1 MSLKRT
7 ESEGRK
13 QRDPSSDSRSRRRRR
28 WSSDSRSSDSH
39 GDVSDSVGD
48 NETTDLHKLLSS
60 TTHLL
65 SSTTTYLIN
74 HANPGDSAQDQFNNM
89 FELLQ
94 EMSRLQNTPTTEK
107 SSVVRLS
114 QNAVYQSKDDVQLEI
129 AYSVLGYGQEDVTV
143 EANNNILKVKAK
155 KEDVESIQS
164 KLIKEID
171 DTITINKDYDLE
183 KAECSIKN
191 GVLLIV
197 IPKKEDTLAKK
208 LQIKL
213 LK

>member
-1 MSLKRT
+1 
-7 ESEGRK
+7 
-13 QRDPSSDSRSRRRRR
+13 
-28 WSSDSRSSDSH
+28 
-39 GDVSDSVGD
+39 
-48 NETTDLHKLLSS
+48 
-60 TTHLL
+60 
-65 SSTTTYLIN
+65 
-74 HANPGDSAQDQFNNM
+74 M

-94 EMSRLQNTPTTEK
+94 EMSRLQNTPTTDK
-107 SSVVRLS
+107 SSVIRLS
-114 QNAVYQSKDDVQLEI
+114 HNAVYQSKDDVQLEI

-183 KAECSIKN
+183 KAECLIKN
-191 GVLLIV
+191 GILLIV

-208 LQIKL
+208 LPIKL

>member
-1 MSLKRT
+1 MGGELRFKVDNSSSGDLL
-7 ESEGRK
+7 SEFVDAKGF
-13 QRDPSSDSRSRRRRR
+13 PSSINNLKKWD
-28 WSSDSRSSDSH
+28 DIVFNTADFEVYE
-39 GDVSDSVGD
+39 GDD
-48 NETTDLHKLLSS
+48 
-60 TTHLL
+60 
-65 SSTTTYLIN
+65 LIN
-74 HANPGDSAQDQFNNM
+74 IVFIGVSG
-89 FELLQ
+89 
-94 EMSRLQNTPTTEK
+94 
-107 SSVVRLS
+107 
-114 QNAVYQSKDDVQLEI
+114 KDKRKYNIPKVSGFDYEI
-129 AYSVLGYGQEDVTV
+129 TAD
-143 EANNNILKVKAK
+143 NKAK

>member
-1 MSLKRT
+1 
-7 ESEGRK
+7 
-13 QRDPSSDSRSRRRRR
+13 
-28 WSSDSRSSDSH
+28 
-39 GDVSDSVGD
+39 
-48 NETTDLHKLLSS
+48 
-60 TTHLL
+60 
-65 SSTTTYLIN
+65 
-74 HANPGDSAQDQFNNM
+74 M

-114 QNAVYQSKDDVQLEI
+114 NNAVYQSKDDVQLEI
-129 AYSVLGYGQEDVTV
+129 AYSVLGYGQQDVTV
-143 EANNNILKVKAK
+143 EANNNVLKVKAK

-164 KLIKEID
+164 NLIKEID

-183 KAECSIKN
+183 KAECSIQN
-191 GVLLIV
+191 GILLIV

-208 LQIKL
+208 LPIKL

>member
-1 MSLKRT
+1 
-7 ESEGRK
+7 
-13 QRDPSSDSRSRRRRR
+13 
-28 WSSDSRSSDSH
+28 
-39 GDVSDSVGD
+39 
-48 NETTDLHKLLSS
+48 
-60 TTHLL
+60 
-65 SSTTTYLIN
+65 
-74 HANPGDSAQDQFNNM
+74 M

-183 KAECSIKN
+183 KAECLIKN
-191 GVLLIV
+191 GILLIV

-208 LQIKL
+208 LPIKL

>member
-1 MSLKRT
+1 
-7 ESEGRK
+7 
-13 QRDPSSDSRSRRRRR
+13 
-28 WSSDSRSSDSH
+28 
-39 GDVSDSVGD
+39 
-48 NETTDLHKLLSS
+48 
-60 TTHLL
+60 
-65 SSTTTYLIN
+65 
-74 HANPGDSAQDQFNNM
+74 M

-94 EMSRLQNTPTTEK
+94 EMSRLQNAPTTEK

-164 KLIKEID
+164 NLIKEID

-191 GVLLIV
+191 GILLIV

>member
-1 MSLKRT
+1 
-7 ESEGRK
+7 
-13 QRDPSSDSRSRRRRR
+13 
-28 WSSDSRSSDSH
+28 
-39 GDVSDSVGD
+39 
-48 NETTDLHKLLSS
+48 
-60 TTHLL
+60 
-65 SSTTTYLIN
+65 
-74 HANPGDSAQDQFNNM
+74 
-89 FELLQ
+89 
-94 EMSRLQNTPTTEK
+94 
-107 SSVVRLS
+107 LS

-197 IPKKEDTLAKK
+197 IPKKEDTLTKK
-208 LQIKL
+208 LPIKL